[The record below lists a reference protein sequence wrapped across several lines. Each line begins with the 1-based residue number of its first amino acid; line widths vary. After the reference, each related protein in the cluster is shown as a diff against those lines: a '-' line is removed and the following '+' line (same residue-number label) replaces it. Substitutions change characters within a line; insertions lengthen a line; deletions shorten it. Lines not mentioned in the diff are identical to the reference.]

1 MFHGVLDRPKKDQAA
16 GDVNLATLWMAV
28 LNGTASWFSPWAT
41 QGRCL
46 LWIAFADSIDSSF
59 MPAANIS
66 AHPFSVAEDS
76 FLSDCV
82 TFDGYSSYI
91 NVKDSSVFTGW
102 MM

>member
-1 MFHGVLDRPKKDQAA
+1 MFRGVLNRPKKDQAA

-28 LNGTASWFSPWAT
+28 LNGTATLVLSLGHARE
-41 QGRCL
+41 GL

-66 AHPFSVAEDS
+66 AHPFSAAEDS

>member
-1 MFHGVLDRPKKDQAA
+1 MILHSCPLH
-16 GDVNLATLWMAV
+16 
-28 LNGTASWFSPWAT
+28 
-41 QGRCL
+41 
-46 LWIAFADSIDSSF
+46 IY
-59 MPAANIS
+59 IS
-66 AHPFSVAEDS
+66 AHPFAAAEDS